1 MGSNVLQ
8 QREKQS
14 FETWKS
20 LDAEI
25 KALVL
30 FREWVVHE
38 LKNLRNEH
46 KPQDLINHSCVRH
59 YQVISG
65 VMFAYGIY
73 KAPEHIEQLPQQS
86 IEILLHNYGI
96 DPVEFI

>member
-8 QREKQS
+8 QREKHAH
-14 FETWKS
+14 ETWGQ
-20 LDAEI
+20 LDPEI

-38 LKNLRNEH
+38 LESLREGLD
-46 KPQDLINHSCVRH
+46 PEDLENHSCVRH

-65 VMFAYGIY
+65 VMFAYGLY
-73 KAPEHIEQLPQQS
+73 KAPEHIEKLPQQS

-96 DPVEFI
+96 DPGEFI